1 MTKRTHKIRKAVI
14 PVAGYGTRF
23 LPATKAQPKEMLPLI
38 DKPVIQFIVE
48 EMVASGIEEIVL
60 ITSQNKRAIEDHFDR
75 SIELE
80 DYLRR
85 SGKKKQLKDV
95 MRVASLAKFVYV
107 RQPEMRGNGHALLQA
122 RDIIGDEPFAFA
134 YGDDVYVSQTPVTR
148 QLISTFEKHHKSVVP
163 VFEAGDAE
171 TEIYGVV
178 EGKPTGDNTYA
189 VKKIMEKP
197 GPRRTRSRLIT
208 CGRYV
213 FTPRIFDELEKIKPG
228 KGRELWIADAV
239 ERLIKSEGIVAQKIN
254 GLYFDCGNKL
264 EFAKA
269 TVYHALQ
276 HPDLKSDF
284 QAYLQEIVK

>member
-60 ITSQNKRAIEDHFDR
+60 VTSQNKRAIEDHFDR
-75 SIELE
+75 SFELE
-80 DYLRR
+80 EYLKR
-85 SGKKKQLKDV
+85 SGKKKQLEDV
-95 MRVASLAKFVYV
+95 IHLADLAKFVYV

-122 RDIIGDEPFAFA
+122 KDIIGDEPFAFA
-134 YGDDVYVSQTPVTR
+134 YGDDVYVSPTPVTR
-148 QLISTFEKHHKSVVP
+148 QLINAFEKHHKSVVP

-178 EGKPTGDNTYA
+178 EGKPAGRDIYT

-197 GPRRTRSRLIT
+197 GPRGTHSRLVT

-213 FTPRIFDELEKIKPG
+213 FTPRIFDELQKIKPG
-228 KGRELWIADAV
+228 KGGELWIADAV
-239 ERLIKSEGIVAQKIN
+239 DRLLKTEGIIAKKIN

-276 HPDLKSDF
+276 HPDLRDEF
-284 QAYLQEIVK
+284 REYLQEVVK